1 METIDGGSVD
11 GAIGTHMRLGVAKPC
26 ENPPTESGV
35 LERDLNAAA
44 NSLFFSP
51 WAKYQISPPLALN
64 KNNDYCPSSE
74 IDVC

>member
-51 WAKYQISPPLALN
+51 
-64 KNNDYCPSSE
+64 
-74 IDVC
+74 